1 MFQEQ
6 YLRDTQFINLYY
18 YYEFN
23 NLVLFIIIDTA
34 THDHYIL
41 HSHCSAL
48 VFGNSVNF
56 RGIWALR
63 LAWAKS
69 SCRTHLSSVWQT
81 RATGVISIT
90 GVCISSA
97 TLEWVWY
104 MSLRLLCRFLPFHS
118 FFECSIRLLL
128 LLRDN
133 ITTITAFLLY
143 LNRSKTDFS
152 KYIFKYLCQI
162 VVDFVYGICMIGFW
176 QVFFQGCT
184 RLNSVKGY
192 LITFEICYAKA
203 FYNFS

>member
-152 KYIFKYLCQI
+152 AIKYLCQI

>member
-104 MSLRLLCRFLPFHS
+104 MSLRLRCRFRSIPFLNVLFAYCCCWGTISLQLQHS
-118 FFECSIRLLL
+118 YFTWIGLKLIFQLS
-128 LLRDN
+128 N
-133 ITTITAFLLY
+133 I
-143 LNRSKTDFS
+143 
-152 KYIFKYLCQI
+152 
-162 VVDFVYGICMIGFW
+162 
-176 QVFFQGCT
+176 
-184 RLNSVKGY
+184 
-192 LITFEICYAKA
+192 YAKL
-203 FYNFS
+203 